1 MRLNSDVQP
10 GMVSRDHLE
19 FTYTKI
25 KSEVNGTLLKRVGE
39 AQSRRVE
46 EGPVEDG
53 DIITFGGA
61 RSTEVGETPN
71 KQAKKSIYEYRFTLA
86 MLRALVCRRSTFVLV

>member
-1 MRLNSDVQP
+1 MRLNSDVQL

-53 DIITFGGA
+53 ERTGPRQKCATTSCPGG
-61 RSTEVGETPN
+61 RCIRRCKHIVFGET
-71 KQAKKSIYEYRFTLA
+71 F
-86 MLRALVCRRSTFVLV
+86 CRSKRK